1 MKKIRNAARKDSVAV
16 ASTETT
22 GANLKADNVGKP
34 ITILDPISQTI
45 VVEGRLEQFTSRPNY
60 VPTVTYRRVNS
71 YGEDT
76 PPEPTHGKRI
86 VRIDTQIRLTTRDT
100 INVTIHGDTPI
111 IIEDA

>member
-1 MKKIRNAARKDSVAV
+1 M

-76 PPEPTHGKRI
+76 PHEPTHGKRI

>member
-1 MKKIRNAARKDSVAV
+1 M

-86 VRIDTQIRLTTRDT
+86 VRIDAQIRLTTRDT

-111 IIEDA
+111 IIEGA